1 MNSQRLDKIISDRL
15 SFSRSELKKMAKDRR
30 IELNGETVTDLSVKA
45 DSETDVILVDGK
57 RINGD
62 KYVYIMLNKP
72 AGVLSASD
80 GKGEKTVID
89 LLPDGMKRSGLFPAG
104 RLDKDTTG
112 FTLITDDGDFAHRI
126 LSPKNHVSKTY
137 IAELDKAV
145 DQNGVIK
152 LESGITLKD
161 GTAFLPAEVTLL
173 NEEKTSVQLTICE
186 GKFHEVKR
194 MFKAIG
200 CEVLK
205 LRRVKIGALALDEKL
220 KPGEARY
227 ISSEEI
233 KLIEKK

>member
-233 KLIEKK
+233 KLIEEK

>member
-72 AGVLSASD
+72 AGILSASD

-173 NEEKTSVQLTICE
+173 NEEKTSVQLTIFE

-233 KLIEKK
+233 KLIEEK